1 MSCKVI
7 SLNILKTYV
16 QLEVGELGL
25 GEVKALGDK
34 DLELDKIKAS
44 HQLGNRVL
52 HLETSVHLQEV
63 ELAGGIIL
71 QHHVSELKH

>member
-1 MSCKVI
+1 MSCKVT
-7 SLNILKTYV
+7 SLNILKTYI

-34 DLELDKIKAS
+34 DLELDEIKTS

-52 HLETSVHLQEV
+52 HLKTSVHLQEI
-63 ELAGGIIL
+63 ELAGSIIL
-71 QHHVSELKH
+71 QHHVR